1 MVEDNT
7 KIQNGTLNCTGTN
20 DTSLDFDARTVGG
33 IYKEFDTLVKTIN
46 KYLNSSGILGYAY
59 GDKSEK
65 YKYATITIVLHDV
78 NDIETL
84 KEPVRNLIKSVR
96 SLITAH
102 DVDVILEFSTPCTC
116 TMWEGD
122 DSWLEG
128 ETVEWDV

>member
-20 DTSLDFDARTVGG
+20 DTSLEFDARTVGG

-46 KYLNSSGILGYAY
+46 KYINSSGILGYAY

-84 KEPVRNLIKSVR
+84 KKPVLNLIKAVR

-102 DVDVILEFSTPCTC
+102 DVELNLQFETALTC
-116 TMWEGD
+116 TEWVED
-122 DSWLEG
+122 G

>member
-20 DTSLDFDARTVGG
+20 DTSLEFDARTVGG

-46 KYLNSSGILGYAY
+46 KYINSSGILGYAY

-65 YKYATITIVLHDV
+65 YKYATIIIMLHDV

-84 KEPVRNLIKSVR
+84 KKPVLNLIKAVR

-102 DVDVILEFSTPCTC
+102 DVELNLQFETALTC
-116 TMWEGD
+116 TEWVE
-122 DSWLEG
+122 DS

>member
-20 DTSLDFDARTVGG
+20 DTSLEFDARTVGG

-46 KYLNSSGILGYAY
+46 KYINSSGILGYAY

-65 YKYATITIVLHDV
+65 YKYATIIIMLHDV

-84 KEPVRNLIKSVR
+84 KKPVRNLIKAVR

-102 DVDVILEFSTPCTC
+102 DVELNLKFETPLTC
-116 TMWEGD
+116 TDWVKD
-122 DSWLEG
+122 G

>member
-20 DTSLDFDARTVGG
+20 DTELDFDARKVGN
-33 IYKEFDTLVKTIN
+33 IYNEFDTLVKTIN
-46 KYLNSSGILGYAY
+46 KYINSSGILGYAY

-65 YKYATITIVLHDV
+65 YKYATVIIMLHDV

-84 KEPVRNLIKSVR
+84 KKPVLNLIKAVR

-102 DVDVILEFSTPCTC
+102 DVEVELQFKTPLTY
-116 TMWEGD
+116 TEWND
-122 DSWLEG
+122 G